1 MRRKGEHKIG
11 TLLDQFVKSNNLE
24 QGLAEYRVKQS
35 WNELLGNNISM
46 ATKSLYVRD
55 GKLFV
60 TLYSSVIRNELSM
73 IKNDIIEKLN
83 ESAGKKVI
91 EDIILR

>member
-1 MRRKGEHKIG
+1 
-11 TLLDQFVKSNNLE
+11 
-24 QGLAEYRVKQS
+24 
-35 WNELLGNNISM
+35 ELLGNNISM